1 MIRFQTVRWRTENMK
16 WKTYCIIFKNV
27 MYRLLDYICVLTF
40 KAASCTWEYEMACFW
55 TKLLKSSQVWKFV
68 RFIIS
73 SKSSTRICNLPRLG
87 SSEFLYVGNYERK
100 EFSGYWATWRK
111 LQIIFI
117 YYLRRATSQCNW
129 MTAISINSFHW
140 Y

>member
-16 WKTYCIIFKNV
+16 WKTYRIIFKNL
-27 MYRLLDYICVLTF
+27 MYRLLEYICVFIF
-40 KAASCTWEYEMACFW
+40 KAASCTWEYEMVCFW

-73 SKSSTRICNLPRLG
+73 GKSGTRICNLPMLG
-87 SSEFLYVGNYERK
+87 SSEFLYVGNHERK

-111 LQIIFI
+111 LQITFI
-117 YYLRRATSQCNW
+117 YYLKGATSQCNW
-129 MTAISINSFHW
+129 MIAISTNSFHW